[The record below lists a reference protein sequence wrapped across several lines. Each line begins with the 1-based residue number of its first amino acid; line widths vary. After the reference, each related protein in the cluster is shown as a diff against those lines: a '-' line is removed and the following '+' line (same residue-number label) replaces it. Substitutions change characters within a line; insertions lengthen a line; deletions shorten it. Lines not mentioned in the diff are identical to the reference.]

1 MPQKFYLDEISSH
14 ARVTFGEPE
23 SALRITH
30 AHVNFTPTRRQPTH
44 YTRVCTIIEIL
55 RYWNL

>member
-55 RYWNL
+55 RY